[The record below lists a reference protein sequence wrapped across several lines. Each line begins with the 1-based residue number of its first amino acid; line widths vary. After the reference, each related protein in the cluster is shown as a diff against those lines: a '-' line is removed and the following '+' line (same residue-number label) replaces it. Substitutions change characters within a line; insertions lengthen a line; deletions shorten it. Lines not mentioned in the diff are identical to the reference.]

1 MGDMLNTAVSGLLS
15 YQRALSTTSHNIS
28 NVNTDGYSRQ
38 TVGFE
43 TRNPTAFGDNFV
55 GSGVQISNISRAFN
69 QYINSSIRDSQS
81 MYSKQEMFHS
91 LSAQIDDILAD
102 PKGGISPILQEFFT
116 AAQDVADDPSSSSAR
131 SQMINTANSLVNRF
145 QTFNTRFDELSR
157 NVNDGISDA
166 IDEVN
171 TLVNAIQEVNV
182 SLARLNVGGEISSQ
196 SSDLLDRRDVLLN
209 TLSQKIDIQVINE
222 QENNITVMVGN
233 GQTLLNGSRAF
244 QLATRPD
251 PGDPSREIIV
261 YQGFSSTNDISAQ
274 LTGGEIGGMI
284 DYRNNVLNPT
294 RNSLG
299 RVAVVFAETFNQQH
313 NNGMDLNG
321 DLGTNFFNVS
331 GPTVTPFSSNGGAST
346 VTAQI
351 IPNTGLSQLT
361 TNDYELSYD
370 GTNWQVTSSD
380 GTTSASVLT
389 AVGQIDFDGL
399 QFNFAGGPHVP
410 GDSFTVRPTFS
421 GARTLDVVVTDPNLI
436 AAAAPIRTLSS
447 DANLGDVTI
456 SPGVVTT
463 KPNTALLPVSLTFR
477 TSVVTPP
484 DIVLISDRAVT
495 VGTTNYAV
503 GAEIPYTKGM
513 QIDSDGNGWQ
523 VNLTGNPQVGDTFTI
538 ESNAGGVG
546 DNRNM
551 LSLAQLQTTSIF
563 DNNTANYQEAYSII
577 VGSVGSLTSSS
588 EIDRDANEALLTQY
602 IDHRGQVSGVN
613 LDEEAA
619 NLIKYQQA
627 YEATAR
633 VIATAQTIFD
643 TLINAFR

>member
-116 AAQDVADDPSSSSAR
+116 ATQDVADDPSSSSAR

-171 TLVNAIQEVNV
+171 TLVSAIQEVNI

-196 SSDLLDRRDVLLN
+196 SSDLLDRRDALLN

-261 YQGFSSTNDISAQ
+261 YQGFNSGNDISAQ

-299 RVAVVFAETFNQQH
+299 RVALVFAETFNQQH

-321 DLGTNFFNVS
+321 ALGGDFFSVS
-331 GPTVTPFSSNGGAST
+331 APTVTPFTS
-346 VTAQI
+346 
-351 IPNTGLSQLT
+351 NTGISGVNARIIDLNQLT
-361 TNDYELSYD
+361 TNDYELSFN
-370 GTNWQVTSSD
+370 GTAWQVTSSD
-380 GTTSASVLT
+380 GTTSALATPVV
-389 AVGQIDFDGL
+389 AVTTTINFDGI
-399 QFNFAGGPHVP
+399 QFDISSTSVP
-410 GDSFTVRPTFS
+410 NTGDAFTIRPTFS
-421 GARTLDVVVTDPNLI
+421 GARTLDVVVSDPNQI
-436 AAAAPIRTLSS
+436 AAASPIRTLSS
-447 DANLGDVTI
+447 DANLGDATI
-456 SPGVVTT
+456 SPGFATDPNNVNLLSPVT
-463 KPNTALLPVSLTFR
+463 LTFA
-477 TSVVTPP
+477 TSLVTPP
-484 DIVLISDRAVT
+484 DTVLISDSIVI
-495 VGTTNYAV
+495 VGPTTYAA

-513 QIDSDGNGWQ
+513 QINSNGWQ
-523 VNLTGNPQVGDTFTI
+523 ANLTGTPQVGDTFSI
-538 ESNAGGVG
+538 ESNTGGVG

-551 LSLAQLQTTSIF
+551 LSLAQLQTTDIF
-563 DNNTANYQEAYSII
+563 DGNTANYQEAYSII

-588 EIDRDANEALLTQY
+588 EIDRDANEALLIQY
-602 IDHRGQVSGVN
+602 EDRRGQVSGVN

-643 TLINAFR
+643 TLLNAFR